1 MLVYLLYS
9 YMIWCGWCDCAGG
22 DGGEVQTDLS
32 FVPFNMYL
40 LYSYIHVALLP
51 PSMQS

>member
-22 DGGEVQTDLS
+22 DGDSHGNGDDGNCECDRDCDDEECSRLR
-32 FVPFNMYL
+32 
-40 LYSYIHVALLP
+40 
-51 PSMQS
+51 